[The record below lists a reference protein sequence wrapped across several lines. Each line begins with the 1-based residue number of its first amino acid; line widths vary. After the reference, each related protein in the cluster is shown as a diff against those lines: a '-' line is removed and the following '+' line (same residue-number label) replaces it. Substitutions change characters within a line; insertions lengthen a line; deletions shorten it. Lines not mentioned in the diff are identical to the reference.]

1 MQGFV
6 KQRVTVIGTGYVG
19 LVTGTCLSH
28 IGHTVVC
35 VDIDEAKVARMQRG
49 KVPIYEPGLDEM
61 FQAEL
66 QSGRLTITTDLAA
79 AVTNTNIIFLALPTP
94 QGADGA
100 ADLSA
105 VLSVADTLGQL
116 LTGPAVVVTKSTVP
130 VGTGDKIREKLAA
143 HTSVEFDVVSNP
155 EFLREGH
162 AVADCLHPDRI
173 VVGASKPESFERM
186 RQLYAPYLQSTEQM
200 VETDVRSSELTKY
213 AANSFLAM
221 KVSFINE
228 IANLCEKVGADVESV
243 RRGIGPDERIGR
255 QFLQAGIGY
264 GGSCFP
270 KDVEALLYTATENAY
285 DFKLLKSIVT
295 VNQTQKS
302 RLFEKALEYFNG
314 ELTGKKIAMWG
325 LAFKPDTD
333 DVRESPAF
341 HTIPKLLEAGASV
354 IAYDPHAIANT
365 KKYFGEKPGLDYATD
380 PMEACRGADA
390 LFIVTEW
397 QEFRDTDLG
406 ALKQTLA
413 APVIFDGR
421 NIFEPADMESRG
433 FHYESIGR
441 PHADLP

>member
-1 MQGFV
+1 MEGFA
-6 KQRVTVIGTGYVG
+6 KQRVAMIGTGYVG

-28 IGHTVVC
+28 IGHMVTC

-49 KVPIYEPGLDEM
+49 EVPIYEPGLEDLFRE
-61 FQAEL
+61 EL
-66 QSGRLTITTDLAA
+66 ASDRLSVTTDLAA
-79 AVTNTNIIFLALPTP
+79 AVKDADLIFLALPTP

-105 VLSVADTLGQL
+105 VLSVAETLGPL
-116 LTGPAVVVTKSTVP
+116 LTGPVVIVTKSTVP
-130 VGTGDKIREKLAA
+130 VGTGDKIREHLSANTA
-143 HTSVEFDVVSNP
+143 VEFDVVSNP

-162 AVADCLHPDRI
+162 AVEDCLRPDRI
-173 VVGASKPESFERM
+173 VVGANKPESFARM
-186 RQLYAPYLQSTEQM
+186 RQLYAPYLESSDQL
-200 VETDVRSSELTKY
+200 VEMDVRSSELTKY

-228 IANLCEKVGADVESV
+228 IANLCEKVGADVEAV

-270 KDVEALLYTATENAY
+270 KDVEALLYTANENQY

-295 VNQTQKS
+295 VNQSQKT
-302 RLFEKALEYFNG
+302 RLYDKALAYYDG
-314 ELTGKKIAMWG
+314 DLKGKKLALWG

-341 HTIPKLLEAGASV
+341 HTIPKLLDAGATV
-354 IAYDPHAIANT
+354 VAYDPHAIAGT
-365 KKYFGEKPGLDYATD
+365 QKHFGERQGLGYATD
-380 PMEACRGADA
+380 AMAACRGADA
-390 LFIVTEW
+390 LLIVTEW
-397 QEFRDTDLG
+397 QEFRDADLDQVK
-406 ALKQTLA
+406 ALLA
-413 APVIFDGR
+413 SPVVFDGR
-421 NIFEPADMESRG
+421 NIFDPADMKARG

-441 PHADLP
+441 DLRQ